1 MGVQGVDGG
10 IVIFI
15 LVGLNSW
22 SVIIF
27 DQLNVV
33 SFLEAIFRYCFTV
46 DGEH

>member
-1 MGVQGVDGG
+1 MGVQGVDWG

-33 SFLEAIFRYCFTV
+33 YFRVAIFHYFFTV